1 MTIETADGA
10 RTWPMLAAGEW
21 VTTGETF
28 SVRSPWDGR
37 LVAEVSSGG
46 ATHARAAIDAAQAA
60 MTAGLPLDERAAILE
75 RAAASVEARA
85 DEVARLLALEVG
97 KPLSAGRVEAARCA
111 MTLRYSAVAARTLAG
126 DAIPLEGH
134 PGGRGHL
141 GFTLRVPIGIV
152 GAITPFNFPFNL
164 AAHKIGPALAGG
176 CAVVLKPAD
185 KAPLA
190 ALLLGEIL
198 IDAGLPAGWLSVVCS
213 GRPEPV
219 VDVLVEDPRVRV
231 LTFTG
236 SSAIGWSLRERA
248 PRKRVLLEL
257 GNSTPLIVCA
267 DADLEAAADAAART
281 GFGFAGQSCISVQR
295 VLVHE
300 SVAERFSELL
310 AAAARRT
317 ALGDPLDPAT
327 ALGPMINVGARERV
341 IASIEAAVAAGARR
355 LAGGVGEHGHLQPT
369 VLADVPRDSEV
380 YRREIFGPLVSV
392 TSVGS
397 LEEAVDLANETEYG
411 LQAGIYTLDVTS
423 AIRAAARL
431 EFGGVTINESPS
443 YRLDQMPYGG
453 IKESGN
459 TREGPL
465 YAVREMTEERL
476 VILNGTS

>member
-1 MTIETADGA
+1 VTAQAVDGA
-10 RTWPMLAAGEW
+10 RTWPMLVAGEW

-46 ATHARAAIDAAQAA
+46 AAQAQAAVAAAQAA
-60 MTAGLPLDERAAILE
+60 MAAGLPLDERAAILE
-75 RAAASVEARA
+75 RAAVSVEARA

-97 KPLSAGRVEAARCA
+97 KPVSAGRVEAARCA

-141 GFTLRVPIGIV
+141 GFTLRVPVGIV

-198 IDAGLPAGWLSVVCS
+198 IDAGLPGGWLSIVCA

-236 SSAIGWSLRERA
+236 SSAIGWTLRERA

-257 GNSTPLIVCA
+257 GNTTPLIVCA

-317 ALGDPLDPAT
+317 LLGDPLDPAT
-327 ALGPMINVGARERV
+327 ALGPMINAGARERV
-341 IASIEAAVAAGARR
+341 IATIEAAVAAGARR
-355 LAGGVGEHGHLQPT
+355 LAGGVGEHGHLEPT
-369 VLADVPRDSEV
+369 VLTNVPRDSEV
-380 YRREIFGPLVSV
+380 YRREIFGPVVSV
-392 TSVGS
+392 TSVDS
-397 LEEAVDLANETEYG
+397 LEEAIHLANETEYG

-423 AIRAAARL
+423 ALRAAARL
-431 EFGGVTINESPS
+431 DFGGVTINESPS

-476 VILNGTS
+476 VILNGAG